1 MAVAIAIDVVPVLPG
16 HGGPVIP
23 VLPVPRLR
31 PVARHV
37 PLGASAHVS
46 NLQPGKYHHWSVKH
60 GKSIKIFAYIL
71 VLNLTSKSDET
82 TRCQDCQITASER
95 VSVNPHNKYFQ
106 TPVFSLARHTT
117 IFVVTINIFLSNDAI
132 FLCDVWSFLRWHKIF
147 SLVPHHW
154 STPALSLAHTWNM
167 QIN

>member
-1 MAVAIAIDVVPVLPG
+1 MAVAITTDVVPVLPG
-16 HGGPVIP
+16 HGGPV
-23 VLPVPRLR
+23 LPVSRLR

-37 PLGASAHVS
+37 HPGASAHVS
-46 NLQPGKYHHWSVKH
+46 YLQPAKYRQGFHWPVKH
-60 GKSIKIFAYIL
+60 GESIKIFAYIFI
-71 VLNLTSKSDET
+71 LNLTSKSDET

-132 FLCDVWSFLRWHKIF
+132 FLCDVWSFFADTKYFH
-147 SLVPHHW
+147 
-154 STPALSLAHTWNM
+154 LSLITGARPPNLGSAHLKYAN
-167 QIN
+167 